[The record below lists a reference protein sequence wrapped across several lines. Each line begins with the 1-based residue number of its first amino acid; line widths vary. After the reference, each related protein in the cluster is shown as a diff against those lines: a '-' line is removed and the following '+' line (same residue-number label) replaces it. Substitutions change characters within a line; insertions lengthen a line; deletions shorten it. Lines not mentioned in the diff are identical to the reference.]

1 MTALRMPRELDE
13 PDEAEGGATSRHR
26 PGGGLLQS
34 TLIIVGS
41 FVALALALGLASR
54 LALPTLLGATG
65 PAGISR
71 PAGSGDALAAR
82 PVPDRLVYRADA
94 HGHFLIDA
102 SVNGAPIRFLLDT
115 GASMVAL
122 SPEDA
127 RAAGIAP
134 GDLRFSEAMNT
145 ANGVA
150 RAATVRLR
158 SLRLG
163 QFEVT
168 EVPAVVMEQSMPV
181 SLLGMSF
188 LNRLGGYSIRDGVLT
203 IDW

>member
-1 MTALRMPRELDE
+1 MTALRSRDLDE
-13 PDEAEGGATSRHR
+13 PDQAEDGATSRHR
-26 PGGGLLQS
+26 PGGGMLQS

-54 LALPTLLGATG
+54 LALPTLLGAAG
-65 PAGISR
+65 LAGISR
-71 PAGSGDALAAR
+71 PASSGGALAAR
-82 PVPDRLVYRADA
+82 PVPNRLVYRADA

-102 SVNGAPIRFLLDT
+102 SINGAPIRFLLDT

-127 RAAGIAP
+127 RAVGIAP
-134 GDLRFSEAMNT
+134 GDLRFSETMNT

-150 RAATVRLR
+150 RAAPVRLR

-188 LNRLGGYSIRDGVLT
+188 LDRLSGYSIRDRVLT